1 MRKLR
6 LLVNE
11 ILESSELIKIRA
23 VDSRFLAKWDVLAR
37 NVPEIRRFS

>member
-23 VDSRFLAKWDVLAR
+23 VDSRF
-37 NVPEIRRFS
+37 FG